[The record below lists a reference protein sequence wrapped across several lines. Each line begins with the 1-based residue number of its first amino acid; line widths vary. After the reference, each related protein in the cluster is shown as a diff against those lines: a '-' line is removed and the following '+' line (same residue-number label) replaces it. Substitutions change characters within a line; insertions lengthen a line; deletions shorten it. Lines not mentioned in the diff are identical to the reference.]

1 MNSIRQKRK
10 KIGLSQ
16 AEFARKLNIAQTTV
30 AMWEVGARKPNIV
43 MLKKIAEFFGCTTD
57 ELLEEFPISKQ

>member
-1 MNSIRQKRK
+1 MNIIQRKRK

-16 AEFARKLNIAQTTV
+16 AELARKLNVAQTTV

-43 MLKKIAEFFGCTTD
+43 MLKKIAKFFGCTTD
-57 ELLEEFPISKQ
+57 ELLEELPVPK

>member
-1 MNSIRQKRK
+1 MNIIQRKRK

-16 AEFARKLNIAQTTV
+16 AELARKLNVAQTTV

-57 ELLEEFPISKQ
+57 ELLEEFPVPK